1 MVTTQWDEWGIGV
14 MTHLAAPY
22 RTHSGRL
29 VDLLNPSPD
38 DVCLDDIAHHL
49 ARVCRFGGAV
59 RDYYSVASHS
69 VYVACNIDGGFRLR
83 QAALLHDS
91 AEAYLG
97 DMVSGLKR
105 TMPAFREAEDLWEAA
120 IEAHFGVKWRHVPAI
135 KEADLRARLSEARD
149 LFDDRP
155 YNTVLGLEQGP
166 LSPFNAVCAPRMPAD
181 AEWDFRRMAWELG
194 LEQ

>member
-1 MVTTQWDEWGIGV
+1 

-69 VYVACNIDGGFRLR
+69 VYVACNIDGGPALR
-83 QAALLHDS
+83 RAALLHDS

-105 TMPAFREAEDLWEAA
+105 TMPAFRDAEDLWEAA

-149 LFDDRP
+149 LFDDYPRAELLGGEGDRRP
-155 YNTVLGLEQGP
+155 FAT
-166 LSPFNAVCAPRMPAD
+166 ACAPRAPAD
-181 AEWDFRRMAWELG
+181 AEWDFRRLAWELG